1 MGDLGPLLPLDATEV
16 RLDDLWDLLSL
27 STRRRLDRDGDFLP
41 ELDLIESSEA
51 LEPRLSEDGTVR
63 LPLFFLPCQIHV
75 VTNNIKIL
83 PKCSLKAFLEDRLAH

>member
-63 LPLFFLPCQIHV
+63 LPLFFLPCQIDN
-75 VTNNIKIL
+75 NNIKIL